1 MKSGKKEKE
10 PKEGK
15 GEKTDPN
22 EGECLGMVS
31 MWHYLCFFQRRLRRI
46 SWVAKV
52 VKGIRGEGKGRSLGT
67 SCSSPASAI
76 PSHDECL
83 LFSGTDHV

>member
-31 MWHYLCFFQRRLRRI
+31 MWHDLC
-46 SWVAKV
+46 
-52 VKGIRGEGKGRSLGT
+52 
-67 SCSSPASAI
+67 
-76 PSHDECL
+76 
-83 LFSGTDHV
+83 LFSMI